1 MAQFGPR
8 GCEMKKIRV
17 NARAIV
23 GDIKEHVGLKS
34 LMEKH
39 GLSYRHLLKV
49 KEMLVEKGWVT
60 REELDY
66 LNPADA
72 SVQIN
77 VSAKDFLASF
87 RTRPDDLHLMERF
100 RLTAKDLQMIYE
112 RLIQAGLLS
121 EYEYHCR
128 DRKAPELEDPFTNL
142 SEASTEVTLI
152 KNVFDGGGGVYRAD
166 EEAPPRASRPDRI
179 RAYKSSSTRPQN
191 RLPGHAVTSGGRMTE
206 ETTLEICPN
215 CGCPSEA
222 SSPDACVCCGI
233 IFSKLKRAPKSERTP
248 IWQFDYGIR

>member
-1 MAQFGPR
+1 MAQSGPR

-49 KEMLVEKGWVT
+49 KEMLLNKGWVT
-60 REELDY
+60 RGELDY

-72 SVQIN
+72 SAQITVQ
-77 VSAKDFLASF
+77 AKDFLASF
-87 RTRPDDLHLMERF
+87 RNRPDDIHLMDRF
-100 RLTAKDLQMIYE
+100 RLTANDLRKIYKT
-112 RLIQAGLLS
+112 LIQAGLLS

-128 DRKAPELEDPFTNL
+128 DRKAPELEEPFTNV

-152 KNVFDGGGGVYRAD
+152 KNVFDGGGGVYRAED
-166 EEAPPRASRPDRI
+166 KATPRASYPNEIHAD
-179 RAYKSSSTRPQN
+179 KSSSTSPPN
-191 RLPGHAVTSGGRMTE
+191 RLSGHAVTSGGRMME

-215 CGCPSEA
+215 CGCPAEA

-233 IFSKLKRAPKSERTP
+233 IFSKLKQAPKSKRVP

>member
-1 MAQFGPR
+1 
-8 GCEMKKIRV
+8 MKKIRV

-49 KEMLVEKGWVT
+49 KEMLLERGWVT
-60 REELDY
+60 RGELDY

-72 SVQIN
+72 SAQIT
-77 VSAKDFLASF
+77 VSAKEFLASF
-87 RTRPDDLHLMERF
+87 RNRPDDFHLMDRF
-100 RLTAKDLQMIYE
+100 RLTAKDLREIYE

-128 DRKAPELEDPFTNL
+128 DRKASELEEPFTNV

-152 KNVFDGGGGVYRAD
+152 KNVFDGGSGVHRA
-166 EEAPPRASRPDRI
+166 EEKAPPRASYPNEI
-179 RAYKSSSTRPQN
+179 RADKSSSTRPPN
-191 RLPGHAVTSGGRMTE
+191 RMLGHAVTSGGRMME

-233 IFSKLKRAPKSERTP
+233 IFSKLKRVPKDKRIP
-248 IWQFDYGIR
+248 LWQFDYGIR

>member
-1 MAQFGPR
+1 
-8 GCEMKKIRV
+8 MKKIRV

-49 KEMLVEKGWVT
+49 KEMLLEKGWVT
-60 REELDY
+60 RGELDH

-72 SVQIN
+72 SAQIN
-77 VSAKDFLASF
+77 VSAKEFLASF
-87 RTRPDDLHLMERF
+87 RNRSDDFHLMDRF
-100 RLTAKDLQMIYE
+100 RLTAKDLRMIYE
-112 RLIQAGLLS
+112 RLIQAGWLS

-128 DRKAPELEDPFTNL
+128 DKKSPVLEEPCTNV

-152 KNVFDGGGGVYRAD
+152 KNVFDGGWGVYRAD

-179 RAYKSSSTRPQN
+179 RAYKSSSTRPPN
-191 RLPGHAVTSGGRMTE
+191 RLSGHAVTSGGRMME

-215 CGCPSEA
+215 CGCPAEA

-233 IFSKLKRAPKSERTP
+233 IFSKLKQAPKSKRVP
-248 IWQFDYGIR
+248 IWQFDYGMR

>member
-1 MAQFGPR
+1 
-8 GCEMKKIRV
+8 MKKIRV

-23 GDIKEHVGLKS
+23 ADIREHVGLKS

-152 KNVFDGGGGVYRAD
+152 KNVFDGGGRVYRAE
-166 EEAPPRASRPDRI
+166 EEATPRPSYPSEI
-179 RAYKSSSTRPQN
+179 RAYKSSSTKPQDRPSRPLAN
-191 RLPGHAVTSGGRMTE
+191 SRSDVNE
-206 ETTLEICPN
+206 ESTLAICPN
-215 CGCPSEA
+215 CGCPAEA
-222 SSPDACVCCGI
+222 SSPNACACCGI
-233 IFSKLKRAPKSERTP
+233 VFSKLKRVPKSERTP

>member
-1 MAQFGPR
+1 M

-23 GDIKEHVGLKS
+23 ADIKEHVGLKS

-39 GLSYRHLLKV
+39 GLSYRHFRKV
-49 KEMLVEKGWVT
+49 KEMLVEKGLVT

-66 LNPADA
+66 LKPADA
-72 SVQIN
+72 SAQIN
-77 VSAKDFLASF
+77 LQAKDFLASF
-87 RTRPDDLHLMERF
+87 RTRPDDFHLMERF
-100 RLTAKDLQMIYE
+100 QLTAKDLRMIYE

-128 DRKAPELEDPFTNL
+128 DKKAPELEEPFTNL

-152 KNVFDGGGGVYRAD
+152 RSVFDGGWGVYRAE
-166 EEAPPRASRPDRI
+166 EEATPRPSLPREI
-179 RAYKSSSTRPQN
+179 RAYKSSSTRPPDRLSRPLAN
-191 RLPGHAVTSGGRMTE
+191 RRSEVNEESTLAV
-206 ETTLEICPN
+206 CPN
-215 CGCPSEA
+215 CGCPAEA

-233 IFSKLKRAPKSERTP
+233 VFSKLKRVPNSKRTP
-248 IWQFDYGIR
+248 IWQFDYGMR

>member
-1 MAQFGPR
+1 
-8 GCEMKKIRV
+8 MKKITV

-34 LMEKH
+34 LLEKH

-49 KEMLVEKGWVT
+49 QERLLEKELVT

-66 LNPADA
+66 LYPADA
-72 SVQIN
+72 SAQIT

-87 RTRPDDLHLMERF
+87 RTRPDDFHLMERF
-100 RLTAKDLQMIYE
+100 RLNAKDLHTIYKT
-112 RLIQAGLLS
+112 LIQAGLLS

-128 DRKAPELEDPFTNL
+128 DGKAPELEDPFTNV

-152 KNVFDGGGGVYRAD
+152 RSVFDGGWGVYRTE
-166 EEAPPRASRPDRI
+166 EEAPPRPSYPDEI
-179 RAYKSSSTRPQN
+179 RACKSSKPNPPN
-191 RLPGHAVTSGGRMTE
+191 RLPRPFANSRGEVDE
-206 ETTLEICPN
+206 ETTLAVCPN

-222 SSPDACVCCGI
+222 LSPNACICCGI
-233 IFSKLKRAPKSERTP
+233 IFSKHRRVPKSKRTP
-248 IWQFDYGIR
+248 IWQFDYGMR

>member
-1 MAQFGPR
+1 
-8 GCEMKKIRV
+8 MKKIRV

-39 GLSYRHLLKV
+39 GLSYRHLQKV

-66 LNPADA
+66 LDPADA
-72 SVQIN
+72 SAKITVQ
-77 VSAKDFLASF
+77 AKEFLASF
-87 RTRPDDLHLMERF
+87 RNRPDDFHLMDRF
-100 RLTAKDLQMIYE
+100 RLTAKDLRKIYE

-128 DRKAPELEDPFTNL
+128 DRKAPELEEPFTNL

-152 KNVFDGGGGVYRAD
+152 RSVFDGGWGVYRAED
-166 EEAPPRASRPDRI
+166 EAAPRPSHPNEI
-179 RAYKSSSTRPQN
+179 RADKSASTRPPN
-191 RLPGHAVTSGGRMTE
+191 RLSGHTVTTGGRMME

-222 SSPDACVCCGI
+222 SSPDACVYCGI
-233 IFSKLKRAPKSERTP
+233 IFSKLKRTPNSNRTP

>member
-1 MAQFGPR
+1 
-8 GCEMKKIRV
+8 MKKIRV

-23 GDIKEHVGLKS
+23 GDIKEHLGLKS

-39 GLSYRHLLKV
+39 GLSYRHFLKV
-49 KEMLVEKGWVT
+49 KEMLVEKGLVT
-60 REELDY
+60 RGELDY

-87 RTRPDDLHLMERF
+87 RTRPDDIHLMERF
-100 RLTAKDLQMIYE
+100 RLTAKDLRMIYG

-128 DRKAPELEDPFTNL
+128 DRKAPELEDPLTNL

-152 KNVFDGGGGVYRAD
+152 RSVFDGGWGVYRGE
-166 EEAPPRASRPDRI
+166 EEAAPRPSYPSEI
-179 RAYKSSSTRPQN
+179 RAYKSTSTKPPDRLSRPLAN
-191 RLPGHAVTSGGRMTE
+191 SRGDVNEESTLAV
-206 ETTLEICPN
+206 CPN
-215 CGCPSEA
+215 CGCPAEA

-233 IFSKLKRAPKSERTP
+233 IFSKLKRVPKSKRTP
-248 IWQFDYGIR
+248 IWEFDYGMR